1 MEGILSI
8 LFIMFDLWIVLGSVH
23 MSNKDWQKAESC
35 FHTAL
40 CLKNTPLNEKRLT
53 TAYSRLGVLYMAR
66 GQANQALEVIEKA
79 INNAKTYNDAP
90 RLCSSLQIMG
100 DLYRL
105 KGEDERSLQYYQ
117 QIIELAKKY
126 KYKKKEY
133 QALNRLVQRWE
144 GINKRQLQKN
154 LINEYI
160 EQSN

>member
-1 MEGILSI
+1 
-8 LFIMFDLWIVLGSVH
+8 